1 LDCLSSRFNS
11 ARGELPL
18 EAKRSYIG
26 VAETLD
32 VRRTGVAP
40 NMSRPNITRGEDT
53 ELADRLWGLI
63 NMIDAGEMSATTG
76 MTYRLQGAVT
86 ALDAVMRG
94 TVEAG
99 QGVPGEHSSVG
110 GHD

>member
-1 LDCLSSRFNS
+1 M
-11 ARGELPL
+11 GM
-18 EAKRSYIG
+18 IG
-26 VAETLD
+26 LF
-32 VRRTGVAP
+32 
-40 NMSRPNITRGEDT
+40 
-53 ELADRLWGLI
+53 
-63 NMIDAGEMSATTG
+63 DAGGMSATTG

>member
-1 LDCLSSRFNS
+1 M
-11 ARGELPL
+11 GM
-18 EAKRSYIG
+18 IG
-26 VAETLD
+26 LF
-32 VRRTGVAP
+32 
-40 NMSRPNITRGEDT
+40 
-53 ELADRLWGLI
+53 
-63 NMIDAGEMSATTG
+63 DAGGMSTTTG